1 MGVHAFQKQ
10 WSSGDFRNEYAYQID
25 HHFMETDS
33 VLSVS
38 LIPTYAKNII
48 SLNNV
53 IKVVYSA
60 T

>member
-1 MGVHAFQKQ
+1 
-10 WSSGDFRNEYAYQID
+10 
-25 HHFMETDS
+25 METDS

-53 IKVVYSA
+53 IKIAYSA